1 MSIRTRTHSAWPCS
15 IAFKDAMG
23 RGARVLLE
31 PMRKV
36 RLQRQKNSRANV
48 TGDLTARRGMV
59 QGMDEIPGSGGKLI
73 AALVPLADM
82 FGYSTTLRSLTQGR
96 GNLFDGVQALRRGT
110 GPRPRA
116 GRGVGKGRAL
126 AAEGPPAETAYRAS
140 EPPSTER
147 IAPVV

>member
-1 MSIRTRTHSAWPCS
+1 MALLDRLQ
-15 IAFKDAMG
+15 G
-23 RGARVLLE
+23 RHGARRPSVAGADE
-31 PMRKV
+31 EGQVATPEEFTG
-36 RLQRQKNSRANV
+36 NV

-116 GRGVGKGRAL
+116 GRGVGQGRAL